1 MHTEEP
7 RPTEEARA
15 VLGPVLLTFP
25 ADSRMARVARLAATA
40 LGSVAGFTVDDN
52 DDLRIAVDELVV
64 MSIEGGSGGGVTMR
78 FSIADGEVRVEAET
92 DAADDL
98 SSNPERFMLSEQI
111 LGVVTDSYAVSD
123 DRRCADG
130 RVHQKRELSESPMS
144 EATPTR

>member
-111 LGVVTDSYAVSD
+111 LGVVTDWYAVS
-123 DRRCADG
+123 
-130 RVHQKRELSESPMS
+130 
-144 EATPTR
+144 ATGGVLTAAFTKSAS

>member
-1 MHTEEP
+1 
-7 RPTEEARA
+7 
-15 VLGPVLLTFP
+15 
-25 ADSRMARVARLAATA
+25 MARVARLAATA

-98 SSNPERFMLSEQI
+98 PSNPERFMLSEQI
-111 LGVVTDSYAVSD
+111 LGVVTDWYAVS
-123 DRRCADG
+123 ASDG
-130 RVHQKRELSESPMS
+130 VLTAAFTKSAS
-144 EATPTR
+144 

>member
-1 MHTEEP
+1 VHTEEP

-111 LGVVTDSYAVSD
+111 LGVVTDWYAVS
-123 DRRCADG
+123 ATDG
-130 RVHQKRELSESPMS
+130 VLTAAFTKSAS
-144 EATPTR
+144 